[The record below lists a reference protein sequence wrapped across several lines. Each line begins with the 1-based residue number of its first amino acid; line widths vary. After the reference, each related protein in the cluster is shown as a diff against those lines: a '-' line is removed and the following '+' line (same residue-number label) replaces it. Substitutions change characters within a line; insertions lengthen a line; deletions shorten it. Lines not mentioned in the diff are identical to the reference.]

1 MFTSSTSRASL
12 LVRFAIGALL
22 IAVLVTACSDDDG
35 NAPAETSAVSTTQN
49 GGEVDE
55 GSGNGGDGGAAGGF
69 GTATVTVPAGTY
81 ELQVEEACVI
91 SDVGIGAMA
100 SSNEASLFIAG
111 PQEIAVVT
119 VELPSGEL
127 WSAAAANVVI
137 EGTTMSYDGPAM
149 GPGADATISVQVF
162 CEGL

>member
-69 GTATVTVPAGTY
+69 GTATVTVPAGTLLAKKY
-81 ELQVEEACVI
+81 RAGRFEF
-91 SDVGIGAMA
+91 DGNG
-100 SSNEASLFIAG
+100 SNYQDRG
-111 PQEIAVVT
+111 
-119 VELPSGEL
+119 GEDE
-127 WSAAAANVVI
+127 SQ
-137 EGTTMSYDGPAM
+137 DG
-149 GPGADATISVQVF
+149 
-162 CEGL
+162 